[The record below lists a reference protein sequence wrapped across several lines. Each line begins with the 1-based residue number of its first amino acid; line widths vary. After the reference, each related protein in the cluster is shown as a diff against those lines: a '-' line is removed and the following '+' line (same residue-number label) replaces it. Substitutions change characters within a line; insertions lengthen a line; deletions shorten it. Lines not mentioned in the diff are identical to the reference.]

1 MPAVTGY
8 NLNDFS
14 RLSIAPTGTPVFKTT
29 YGNIAP
35 RLGMAYQL
43 TQNQK
48 WGTVLR
54 GGFGEFYYPMS
65 PGAGDF
71 FEFPPFSRSGATSCT
86 FAYPPPQTFLPPLP
100 PRDVS
105 HV

>member
-54 GGFGEFYYPMS
+54 GGFWVFFDLISSE
-65 PGAGDF
+65 AGNLFD
-71 FEFPPFSRSGATSCT
+71 FPPFSGSAAVNCT
-86 FAYPPPQTFLPPLP
+86 FPSTPTPLLVPPIPAAN
-100 PRDVS
+100 
-105 HV
+105 